1 MSARG
6 HHRAAIVIAGAQ
18 WPKNS
23 QRWAYV
29 GRDRSTVAPPRAFYF
44 PVFCEAPAAPVAGT
58 TAGCIMPDAAGRTG
72 SVRSEGG
79 GTCPFPGTIGEGGR
93 GAAFIAGTVP
103 IVTWPSRARCTARVV
118 CEEPD
123 SQRGSRWTSARTIR
137 PTSGRPRLSRQLHAP
152 TIACAHHA
160 RVGLRL
166 QVSDTEVP
174 AAQIIADYS
183 RKKRPP
189 STGSPDSRPRLT
201 TTARRCES

>member
-1 MSARG
+1 
-6 HHRAAIVIAGAQ
+6 
-18 WPKNS
+18 
-23 QRWAYV
+23 
-29 GRDRSTVAPPRAFYF
+29 
-44 PVFCEAPAAPVAGT
+44 
-58 TAGCIMPDAAGRTG
+58 MPDAAGRTG

-137 PTSGRPRLSRQLHAP
+137 PTSGRPRLSRRLHAP
-152 TIACAHHA
+152 TVACAHHA

-174 AAQIIADYS
+174 AARIIADHRVRS
-183 RKKRPP
+183 CG
-189 STGSPDSRPRLT
+189 STVGCWRQLADPRICRRTSPRAPTTSWPQRADSPV
-201 TTARRCES
+201 AAGAAEP